1 MVEWEYYSGG
11 GTWEKDKG
19 FGLAVG
25 CVCGLSRTLERQQWQ
40 LERGMA
46 FGGGRSFSGSSGLPR
61 WELVVKNLPANP

>member
-1 MVEWEYYSGG
+1 MCLWIVQDIGEA
-11 GTWEKDKG
+11 
-19 FGLAVG
+19 AVAIRE
-25 CVCGLSRTLERQQWQ
+25 VWQ